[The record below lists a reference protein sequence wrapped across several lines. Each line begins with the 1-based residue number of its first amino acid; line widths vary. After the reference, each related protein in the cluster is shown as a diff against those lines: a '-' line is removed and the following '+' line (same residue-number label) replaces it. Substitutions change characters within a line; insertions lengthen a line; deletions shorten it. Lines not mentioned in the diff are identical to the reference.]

1 MSFENYKKAFNA
13 DTTATLVFIK
23 IMIYMTHERI
33 MVLIFYTKRTTE
45 ILILALSI
53 MYHIYVLCIMC
64 KGRNSRRFYFHVIV
78 EGSEK
83 CTFGVYMVK
92 KCLLL

>member
-53 MYHIYVLCIMC
+53 MYHIYV
-64 KGRNSRRFYFHVIV
+64 
-78 EGSEK
+78 
-83 CTFGVYMVK
+83 
-92 KCLLL
+92 